1 MGMMLLGCKLGI
13 QIGNWSFHFD
23 HRQPMLKSIQLFQL
37 PIQLELETGM
47 RILLF
52 EFPSLLLWVG
62 SFWHVSFV
70 YL

>member
-13 QIGNWSFHFD
+13 QIGNWFFHFD

-47 RILLF
+47 RILF
-52 EFPSLLLWVG
+52 DFPSLLLWVG